1 MRGGLANIGLY
12 EAVGGVM
19 SSWRDC
25 SYNVGERLLVKAGA
39 VNDST
44 GERRRTRDFAQRHVK
59 DQDKETLGVER
70 RSKKRFGML
79 TNAIWR

>member
-1 MRGGLANIGLY
+1 MK
-12 EAVGGVM
+12 V
-19 SSWRDC
+19 
-25 SYNVGERLLVKAGA
+25 GA

-44 GERRRTRDFAQRHVK
+44 GERRTRDFAQRHVK

-79 TNAIWR
+79 TNAIWH